1 MNIQIFGTLKC
12 QETRKAQRYFKERR
26 IPFQFIDLA
35 ERGLSKGELKSVK
48 AVIGIDN
55 LIDRE
60 GKEYARRNLKYLV
73 HNVEEE
79 LLNYPLLFKTPIVRN
94 GNKVTIGYMP
104 DVWKEW
110 KHLKQWR
117 DRKRVG
123 RSHRFLRS
131 LALKH

>member
-35 ERGLSKGELKSVK
+35 ERGLSKGELNSVK
-48 AVIGIDN
+48 ASVGVDD
-55 LIDRE
+55 LIDRG

-79 LLNYPLLFKTPIVRN
+79 LLNDPLLFKTPIVRN

-104 DVWKEW
+104 DVWRGW
-110 KHLKQWR
+110 
-117 DRKRVG
+117 D
-123 RSHRFLRS
+123 
-131 LALKH
+131 